1 MKKALMGA
9 VVMSLLLSITWAQAD
24 ELTGVQFYGY
34 KVTHHMGAMIQHLDK
49 FGFNTFDHPPMP
61 DHRFFVITP
70 ALDHF
75 YSKAIIDTRWGPVI
89 VETPARDDRYGSL
102 LVTDMEHF
110 GIYAEVTDP
119 KGQRFVVIHEDYK
132 GPIPEGTVIRTK
144 SDFPLI
150 FLRTQSFAFNE
161 DKLFDDLDKNR
172 CEMCGGGTAIAAMKA
187 ARLLGANKSEIL
199 SYRNS
204 GDVFG
209 EKSEVVGYLS
219 AVQYKLDIKKRF

>member
-1 MKKALMGA
+1 MKK
-9 VVMSLLLSITWAQAD
+9 LLLTLALTVLVATTGFAQSGE
-24 ELTGVQFYGY
+24 ELTDVEFYGY
-34 KVTHHMGAMIQHLDK
+34 KVVHHMGAMIQHLDK

-75 YSKAIIDTRWGPVI
+75 YSKAIIDTRWGPV
-89 VETPARDDRYGSL
+89 VVDTPARDNRYGSL

-132 GPIPEGTVIRTK
+132 GKLPKGTVIKTK

-161 DKLFDDLDKNR
+161 DKLADDMLISQ
-172 CEMCGGGTAIAAMKA
+172 A
-187 ARLLGANKSEIL
+187 
-199 SYRNS
+199 
-204 GDVFG
+204 
-209 EKSEVVGYLS
+209 
-219 AVQYKLDIKKRF
+219 KKIPKP